1 MIQWIQ
7 SNTNLIYATLFFT
20 GAHILSWFQINSQ
33 FVWEWWRDRPFL
45 TCCIYSIP
53 CSLMFLYAARY
64 AYADAGEVWTG
75 RFLAF
80 AASYLVFPLL
90 TWVFLRESMFTP
102 KTLTCVGLSVI
113 IMVVQFAWATGP
125 TK

>member
-1 MIQWIQ
+1 
-7 SNTNLIYATLFFT
+7 
-20 GAHILSWFQINSQ
+20 
-33 FVWEWWRDRPFL
+33 
-45 TCCIYSIP
+45 
-53 CSLMFLYAARY
+53 MFLYAARY